1 MTGQDCLL
9 VEKNGDIKNKHVSNE
24 SELYKKCGFKKQEGF
39 EKHAEWN
46 VSISNHKYNISLFGK
61 AKGKANT
68 ENKYDFPP
76 PADNILLF
84 GNCILTSKMNGEP
97 NDLTSDLWEKI
108 YEKLFGGFE
117 DLDAT
122 AEEDENEVD
131 ELASV
136 PKSMKTKTGYLK
148 DGFIVDDDD
157 EVLQQETDSSDTVLD
172 SNSSLGT
179 DEDDII
185 QELGD
190 LHLEDVG
197 SELEEEDYLDEGDE
211 MEI

>member
-1 MTGQDCLL
+1 MVNQM
-9 VEKNGDIKNKHVSNE
+9 
-24 SELYKKCGFKKQEGF
+24 
-39 EKHAEWN
+39 
-46 VSISNHKYNISLFGK
+46 
-61 AKGKANT
+61 
-68 ENKYDFPP
+68 
-76 PADNILLF
+76 ILL
-84 GNCILTSKMNGEP
+84 
-97 NDLTSDLWEKI
+97 DLWEKI

-122 AEEDENEVD
+122 AEEDEMSD
-131 ELASV
+131 ELANV
-136 PKSMKTKTGYLK
+136 QSMKTKTGYLK

-172 SNSSLGT
+172 SNSSLGS

-197 SELEEEDYLDEGDE
+197 SELEEEDYLDEDD
-211 MEI
+211 